1 MNILDK
7 VKAATIA
14 AARAV
19 EAHQEEINKL
29 NVFPIPD
36 GDTGTNV
43 TLTMLNVVKELEA
56 LPAKASKAEVL
67 RAIKQGSLMGARGNS
82 GVITSQILRGL
93 TEGAAELEE
102 FSSKSLARAFTC
114 AKDVAYKAVRKP
126 VEGTMLTV
134 IGDMA
139 QYVCDAEKN
148 GDSVIQILRGVVVE
162 AMESVKR
169 TPELM
174 PTLKENGVVD
184 SGGLALAVMAEGFV
198 NSLLDGAS
206 DWSMD
211 SSLFS
216 IKPGTKVAI
225 EQVND
230 WEDHNYRYCTEF
242 LFKSDTLDV
251 EEAYEYLEGIGDCQ
265 LVVGEHPDFKVH
277 VHTDAPGNVLQ
288 WMIERGQPHEIF
300 IHNMDMQT
308 EDRLDKIALDDNTGE
323 TKELGYVAVAVGK
336 GNISILESLGIDKV
350 VSGGQTMNPST
361 SDIVEAIEAVNAD
374 KVIVFPG
381 NKNIVMAANAAAGIV
396 EKPCGVVPTA
406 SVPQTFT
413 AIFSGNPDL
422 SLDENVEMMTQAIGG
437 VITGEVT
444 TAVKDAVGDD
454 GIQIHNGDIM
464 GIVDGHIKLVG
475 SKVYDICIEMIDTLA
490 AGEDIDNLTLL
501 AGQDLDDED
510 FERIQAHV
518 EEKFPDLEMDA
529 NRGEQPLYPLVMAVE

>member
-1 MNILDK
+1 MDILDK

-14 AARAV
+14 AAKAV

-43 TLTMLNVVKELEA
+43 TLTMLNVVKDLEA
-56 LPAKASKAEVL
+56 LPPKAGKADVL

-93 TEGAAELEE
+93 VEGAAEVDD
-102 FSSKSLARAFTC
+102 FSSESLARAFSS

-139 QYVCDAEKN
+139 SYVCEAAEA
-148 GDSVIQILRGVVVE
+148 GETVDQILRGVVRE
-162 AMESVKR
+162 AMESVRR

-198 NSLLDGAS
+198 DSLLDGAS
-206 DWSMD
+206 DWSVD

-216 IKPGTKVAI
+216 IKAGSKVAI
-225 EQVND
+225 EQVDD

-242 LFKSDTLDV
+242 LFKSDSLDV

-277 VHTDAPGNVLQ
+277 VHTDQPGNVLQ

-308 EDRLDKIALDDNTGE
+308 EDRLDKIAVEESEGE
-323 TKELGYVAVAVGK
+323 RKDLGYVAVAVGK
-336 GNISILESLGIDKV
+336 GNISILESLGVDKV

-361 SDIVEAIEAVNAD
+361 SDIVEAVEAVNAD

-396 EKPCGVVPTA
+396 DKPCGVVPTR

-413 AIFSGNPDL
+413 AIFSGNPEA
-422 SLDENVEMMTQAIGG
+422 SLDQNVEMMTEAIAG
-437 VITGEVT
+437 VVTGEVT

-454 GIQIHNGDIM
+454 GIQIHDGDVM
-464 GIVDGHIKLVG
+464 GIVDGHIKMVG
-475 SKVYDICIEMIDTLA
+475 TRVYETCIDMIDLLA
-490 AGEDIDNLTLL
+490 AGDDVDNLTLL
-501 AGQDLDDED
+501 AGADLDDDD
-510 FERIQAHV
+510 FERMQAHV

-529 NRGEQPLYPLVMAVE
+529 NRGEQPLYPLVLAVE